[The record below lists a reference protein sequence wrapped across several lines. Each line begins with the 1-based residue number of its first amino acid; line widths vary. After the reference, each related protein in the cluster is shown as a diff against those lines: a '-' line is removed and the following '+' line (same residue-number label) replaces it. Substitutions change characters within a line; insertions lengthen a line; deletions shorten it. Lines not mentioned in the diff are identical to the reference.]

1 LPPVSGEIGDPA
13 AEPGGVRFNIPPEVG
28 GPKLEVDPT
37 QAVRWGGGTGPARPS
52 AIYVDPQTG
61 ALRLITVQE
70 GQPYFASSST
80 SFDGGFKAQGEFYP
94 YYGQQEGD
102 FEQLGVSVLSGP
114 QKGGATVVTPGHLI
128 KWKYFETGGRLQSA
142 PELYNQNYDIQM
154 STSEPA
160 VMNQWL
166 RDQGAT
172 NVYTDMARYLND
184 NGVQT
189 STTVIVPRR

>member
-1 LPPVSGEIGDPA
+1 
-13 AEPGGVRFNIPPEVG
+13 
-28 GPKLEVDPT
+28 
-37 QAVRWGGGTGPARPS
+37 
-52 AIYVDPQTG
+52 
-61 ALRLITVQE
+61 
-70 GQPYFASSST
+70 
-80 SFDGGFKAQGEFYP
+80 
-94 YYGQQEGD
+94 
-102 FEQLGVSVLSGP
+102 
-114 QKGGATVVTPGHLI
+114 
-128 KWKYFETGGRLQSA
+128 LQSA